1 MAVVEFRGK
10 SGGSIPL
17 LGRDKRYVY
26 GENIKV
32 TDAQLEALIKGKAE
46 VVQLYK
52 RDKEDKGEK
61 Q

>member
-32 TDAQLEALIKGKAE
+32 TDAQLQALILGRAE
-46 VVQLYK
+46 VVQLYVK
-52 RDKEDKGEK
+52 NKNKDGE
-61 Q
+61 